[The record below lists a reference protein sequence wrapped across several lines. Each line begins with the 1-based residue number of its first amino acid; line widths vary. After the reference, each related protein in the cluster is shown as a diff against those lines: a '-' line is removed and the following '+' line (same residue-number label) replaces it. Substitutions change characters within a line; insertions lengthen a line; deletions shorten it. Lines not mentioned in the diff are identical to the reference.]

1 MTSRM
6 DRYQDTKE
14 KPRVTSRREK
24 NQNLYQDFYNKTRF
38 TEVKELDE
46 RPVIDLSQLEMKKQ
60 TRENYHKL
68 KEFEDLI
75 VREPQKKKDDLSVF
89 FQEDE
94 NKVYDINSIL
104 LEAKKNREEIDE
116 LEKKRRLRNTEYN
129 ILANLKPN
137 EVEEYKQKIMG
148 KKQELEEETDSLQ
161 ELINTITSKS
171 MRKDI
176 DKLQSS
182 DDNNELLSDLL
193 PKDQN
198 ETIITESISKE
209 ILAREQEKTKTM
221 SIEQPS
227 ENEIDRSFYTKSM
240 DLSDKDFEMDDEFV
254 EKEKNSSVI
263 IFFKILIAIILV
275 VGIAIL
281 VFYLMNKL

>member
-221 SIEQPS
+221 SLEQPK
-227 ENEIDRSFYTKSM
+227 EDEIDRSFYTKSM

-254 EKEKNSSVI
+254 VKEKNSSVI

>member
-1 MTSRM
+1 M

-263 IFFKILIAIILV
+263 VFFKILIAIILV

>member
-221 SIEQPS
+221 SIEQPP

>member
-1 MTSRM
+1 M

-176 DKLQSS
+176 DKLQSL

>member
-1 MTSRM
+1 M

-75 VREPQKKKDDLSVF
+75 VREPPKKKDDLSIF

-263 IFFKILIAIILV
+263 VFFKILIAIILV

>member
-1 MTSRM
+1 M

-221 SIEQPS
+221 SIEQPP

-263 IFFKILIAIILV
+263 VFFKILIAIILV

>member
-221 SIEQPS
+221 SLEQPK
-227 ENEIDRSFYTKSM
+227 EDEIDRSFYTKSM

-254 EKEKNSSVI
+254 EKEKNGSVI
-263 IFFKILIAIILV
+263 VFFKILIAIILV

>member
-46 RPVIDLSQLEMKKQ
+46 RPVIDLSQLEMNKK

-148 KKQELEEETDSLQ
+148 KKQEVEEETDSLQ

-221 SIEQPS
+221 SLEQPK
-227 ENEIDRSFYTKSM
+227 EDEIDRSFYTKSM

-254 EKEKNSSVI
+254 EKEKNGSVI
-263 IFFKILIAIILV
+263 VFFKILIAIILV

>member
-221 SIEQPS
+221 SIEQPP

-263 IFFKILIAIILV
+263 VFFKILIAIILV

>member
-254 EKEKNSSVI
+254 VKEKNGSVI
-263 IFFKILIAIILV
+263 VFFKILIAIILV

>member
-221 SIEQPS
+221 SIEQPP

-254 EKEKNSSVI
+254 EKEKNSSI
-263 IFFKILIAIILV
+263 IVFFKILIAIILV

>member
-1 MTSRM
+1 M

-221 SIEQPS
+221 SLEQPK
-227 ENEIDRSFYTKSM
+227 EDEIDRSFYTKSM

-254 EKEKNSSVI
+254 EKEKNGSVI
-263 IFFKILIAIILV
+263 VFFKILIAIILV

>member
-1 MTSRM
+1 M

-75 VREPQKKKDDLSVF
+75 VREPQKKKDDLTVYN
-89 FQEDE
+89 QEKK
-94 NKVYDINSIL
+94 NKIYNINKIL
-104 LEAKKNREEIDE
+104 EKKKKNREEIDE

-263 IFFKILIAIILV
+263 VFFKILIAIILV

>member
-176 DKLQSS
+176 DKLQSL

-263 IFFKILIAIILV
+263 VFFKILIAIILV

>member
-221 SIEQPS
+221 SLQQPK
-227 ENEIDRSFYTKSM
+227 EDVIDRSFYTKSM

-263 IFFKILIAIILV
+263 VFFKILIAIILV

>member
-1 MTSRM
+1 
-6 DRYQDTKE
+6 
-14 KPRVTSRREK
+14 
-24 NQNLYQDFYNKTRF
+24 
-38 TEVKELDE
+38 
-46 RPVIDLSQLEMKKQ
+46 
-60 TRENYHKL
+60 
-68 KEFEDLI
+68 
-75 VREPQKKKDDLSVF
+75 
-89 FQEDE
+89 
-94 NKVYDINSIL
+94 
-104 LEAKKNREEIDE
+104 
-116 LEKKRRLRNTEYN
+116 
-129 ILANLKPN
+129 
-137 EVEEYKQKIMG
+137 MG

-221 SIEQPS
+221 SIEQPP

>member
-1 MTSRM
+1 MMLMIIRGDNMTSRM

-104 LEAKKNREEIDE
+104 LEAKK
-116 LEKKRRLRNTEYN
+116 KSRRN
-129 ILANLKPN
+129 
-137 EVEEYKQKIMG
+137 
-148 KKQELEEETDSLQ
+148 
-161 ELINTITSKS
+161 
-171 MRKDI
+171 
-176 DKLQSS
+176 
-182 DDNNELLSDLL
+182 
-193 PKDQN
+193 
-198 ETIITESISKE
+198 
-209 ILAREQEKTKTM
+209 
-221 SIEQPS
+221 
-227 ENEIDRSFYTKSM
+227 
-240 DLSDKDFEMDDEFV
+240 
-254 EKEKNSSVI
+254 
-263 IFFKILIAIILV
+263 
-275 VGIAIL
+275 
-281 VFYLMNKL
+281 

>member
-46 RPVIDLSQLEMKKQ
+46 RPVIDLSQLEMKKR

-75 VREPQKKKDDLSVF
+75 IREPQKKKDDLSVF

-104 LEAKKNREEIDE
+104 LEAKKNREEMDE

-148 KKQELEEETDSLQ
+148 KKQALEEETDSLQ

-221 SIEQPS
+221 SIEQPP

-263 IFFKILIAIILV
+263 VFFKILIAIILV

>member
-221 SIEQPS
+221 SIEQPL

-263 IFFKILIAIILV
+263 VFFKILIAIILV

>member
-1 MTSRM
+1 
-6 DRYQDTKE
+6 
-14 KPRVTSRREK
+14 
-24 NQNLYQDFYNKTRF
+24 
-38 TEVKELDE
+38 
-46 RPVIDLSQLEMKKQ
+46 
-60 TRENYHKL
+60 
-68 KEFEDLI
+68 
-75 VREPQKKKDDLSVF
+75 
-89 FQEDE
+89 
-94 NKVYDINSIL
+94 
-104 LEAKKNREEIDE
+104 
-116 LEKKRRLRNTEYN
+116 
-129 ILANLKPN
+129 
-137 EVEEYKQKIMG
+137 MG

-263 IFFKILIAIILV
+263 VFFKILIAIILV

>member
-221 SIEQPS
+221 SIKQPS

-263 IFFKILIAIILV
+263 VFFKILIAIILV

>member
-263 IFFKILIAIILV
+263 VFFKILIAIILV

>member
-176 DKLQSS
+176 DKLQSL

>member
-46 RPVIDLSQLEMKKQ
+46 RPVIDLSQLEMKKR

-75 VREPQKKKDDLSVF
+75 IREPQKKKDDLSVF

-148 KKQELEEETDSLQ
+148 KKQALEEETDSLQ

-221 SIEQPS
+221 SIEQPP

-263 IFFKILIAIILV
+263 VFFKILIAIILV

>member
-1 MTSRM
+1 M

-75 VREPQKKKDDLSVF
+75 VREPQKKKDDLSF
-89 FQEDE
+89 FFHDAE
-94 NKVYDINSIL
+94 NNVYDINSIL

-176 DKLQSS
+176 DKLQSL

-221 SIEQPS
+221 SLEQPK
-227 ENEIDRSFYTKSM
+227 EDEIDRSFYTKSM

-254 EKEKNSSVI
+254 EKEKNGSVI
-263 IFFKILIAIILV
+263 VFFKILIAIILV

>member
-1 MTSRM
+1 
-6 DRYQDTKE
+6 
-14 KPRVTSRREK
+14 
-24 NQNLYQDFYNKTRF
+24 
-38 TEVKELDE
+38 
-46 RPVIDLSQLEMKKQ
+46 
-60 TRENYHKL
+60 
-68 KEFEDLI
+68 
-75 VREPQKKKDDLSVF
+75 
-89 FQEDE
+89 
-94 NKVYDINSIL
+94 
-104 LEAKKNREEIDE
+104 
-116 LEKKRRLRNTEYN
+116 
-129 ILANLKPN
+129 
-137 EVEEYKQKIMG
+137 MG

-221 SIEQPS
+221 SLEQPK
-227 ENEIDRSFYTKSM
+227 EDEIDRSFYTKSM

-254 EKEKNSSVI
+254 EKEKNGSVI
-263 IFFKILIAIILV
+263 VFFKILIAIILV

>member
-1 MTSRM
+1 M

>member
-221 SIEQPS
+221 SLEQPK
-227 ENEIDRSFYTKSM
+227 EDEIDRSFYTKSM

>member
-1 MTSRM
+1 M

-104 LEAKKNREEIDE
+104 LKKKKNREEIDE

-263 IFFKILIAIILV
+263 VFFKILIAIILV

>member
-129 ILANLKPN
+129 ILTKLKPN

-221 SIEQPS
+221 SIEQPP

-263 IFFKILIAIILV
+263 VFFKILIAIILV

>member
-14 KPRVTSRREK
+14 KPRVTSRRDK
-24 NQNLYQDFYNKTRF
+24 NQNLYKNVYNITRL
-38 TEVKELDE
+38 TEVKELDV
-46 RPVIDLSQLEMKKQ
+46 RPVIHLSQKEKKKQ

-221 SIEQPS
+221 SIEQPP